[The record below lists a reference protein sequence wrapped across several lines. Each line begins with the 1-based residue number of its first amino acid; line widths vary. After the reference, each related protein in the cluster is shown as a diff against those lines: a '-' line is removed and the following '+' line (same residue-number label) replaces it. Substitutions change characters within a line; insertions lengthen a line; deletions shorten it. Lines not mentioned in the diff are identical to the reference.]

1 MLMLMLVFVF
11 FNDSTLLCSCSQMLL
26 IGCLQLLR
34 FAVLSL
40 DCAYTLIFVFYVM
53 FWVIVELYAAFME
66 QFPGLGLLK
75 IIN

>member
-1 MLMLMLVFVF
+1 
-11 FNDSTLLCSCSQMLL
+11 MLL

-66 QFPGLGLLK
+66 QFTGLGLLK